1 MMPLSIID
9 TGPPQA
15 CPRPFNL
22 AHHVLARG
30 EATPDKNALQ
40 IVSPRG
46 AERWSYGRLIA
57 AVRGCGA
64 GLLARGFAPGDRVLL
79 RIGHEVAFPIAFL
92 GCVAAGLVPVPTS
105 TQLTEGEVDRLA
117 ALLRPALVIA
127 GTGVLRPSDPTL
139 PVVTT
144 DEIAEMEKLA
154 PCDWAMGDPDRL
166 AYMVFTSGSSGTPR
180 AVMHAHRAVWARE
193 MMRDGWTGLT
203 ESDRLMHA
211 GAFNWTYTLGTG
223 LMDPWAAGATAL
235 IPAAGVTPDQLP
247 LLMKRFDATI
257 FAAAPGVIRQM
268 LRATVPALPRLRH
281 GLSAG
286 ESLPRALRA
295 EWRAVTG
302 TDLHE
307 ALGLSECSTFVSSSP
322 SRPAP
327 EGAIGYAQ
335 PGRRLAVLGETGAP
349 VPVGQPG
356 ILAVATDDPGLF
368 LGYFE
373 AKEETKAK
381 FAGDWFL
388 TGDTVAMAEDGAFH
402 YLGRSD
408 DMMNAGGYRVSPVE
422 VEAAIAGFPGLQEVA
437 AAEVA
442 VRPSVTVIAC
452 FYTSDRDLDE
462 AALAAHAASRLAR
475 YKQPRLFLRV
485 EALPKNANNKVL
497 RRVLRQDWESRHGS
511 A

>member
-1 MMPLSIID
+1 MPLSIID
-9 TGPPQA
+9 TGPPPA

-22 AHHVLARG
+22 ARHVLAQG
-30 EATPDKNALQ
+30 EAVPDKIALQ

-92 GCVAAGLVPVPTS
+92 GCVAAGLMPVPTS
-105 TQLTEGEVDRLA
+105 TQLTQTEVDRLA

-127 GTGVLRPSDPTL
+127 GDGVLRPTDPAV

-144 DEIAEMEKLA
+144 GEIAAMEKLA
-154 PCDWAMGDPDRL
+154 PCNWDMGDPDRL
-166 AYMVFTSGSSGTPR
+166 AYMVFTSGTSGTPR
-180 AVMHAHRAVWARE
+180 AVMHAHRAVWARQ
-193 MMRDGWTGLT
+193 MMRDGWTGLI
-203 ESDRLMHA
+203 EIDRLMHA

-268 LRATVPALPRLRH
+268 LRALVPALPRLRH

-286 ESLPRALRA
+286 ESLPCALRS
-295 EWRAVTG
+295 EWRAATG

-307 ALGLSECSTFVSSSP
+307 ALGMSECSTFLSSSP
-322 SRPAP
+322 ARPAP
-327 EGAIGYAQ
+327 DGSIGYPQ
-335 PGRRLAVLGETGAP
+335 PGRRVAVVDGNGTP
-349 VPVGQPG
+349 VPAGESGV
-356 ILAVATDDPGLF
+356 LAVAASDPGLF

-373 AKEETKAK
+373 AEAETKMK

-388 TGDTVAMAEDGAFH
+388 TGDVVSMAEDGAVR

-422 VEAAIAGFPGLQEVA
+422 VEAAMASFPGLHEAA

-442 VRPSVTVIAC
+442 VRPAVTVIAC
-452 FYTSDRDLDE
+452 FYTADTGLDE
-462 AALAAHAASRLAR
+462 AALSAHAASHLAR

-497 RRVLRQDWESRHGS
+497 RRVLRQEWESRHGS